1 MLCLTVFVV
10 DGFVHLDF
18 LWVSMKYVWTWQCWC
33 DEKMCMSQLDDDDVV
48 RLDLT
53 CLSEPLSNP
62 ISALPDIHTA
72 MSFIYVGITRRT
84 TKKQDILK
92 KNWYPQSYVFHLCR
106 YYKKNNKKSR
116 PLKNNLI
123 STSSSL
129 RITLQE
135 QQKNQDLLNGSAHCH
150 GWYPYHR
157 NYTCDKR

>member
-1 MLCLTVFVV
+1 
-10 DGFVHLDF
+10 
-18 LWVSMKYVWTWQCWC
+18 
-33 DEKMCMSQLDDDDVV
+33 MSQLDDDDDV

-72 MSFIYVGITRRT
+72 MSFIYVGILQEVSKKSRPLKNNLIS
-84 TKKQDILK
+84 TK
-92 KNWYPQSYVFHLCR
+92 LCLSSR

-123 STSSSL
+123 STELCLSSSL

-135 QQKNQDLLNGSAHCH
+135 QQKIK
-150 GWYPYHR
+150 
-157 NYTCDKR
+157 TF